1 MSSKDDKREWE
12 LPHLRE
18 AHQMM
23 ALDNVSADFFDVKF
37 YPYTEPGVD
46 PVFAV
51 VGGKRIMV
59 CRPSGGKD
67 HAKINVIQEILDEE
81 KETDHYAC
89 AWSKDAET
97 GTPLLCVAGGSD
109 QVKVFNVVTGDLLMT
124 FPGHGGEINDLA
136 VSPIN
141 PYIIAS
147 ASEDCTVRIW
157 SLDPRHANQPCAAI
171 LEGDG
176 HKETVLCLAFHPSGR
191 YLLSGGIDHRINL
204 WTLPEFPDANT
215 GTNIPTRIY
224 YPHFSTSEI
233 HGDIVDCVS
242 WFGDLILS
250 KAANEHNIVLW
261 SITNF
266 DSSSPPPSSSLAPT
280 SHDAS
285 RDARSS
291 FVSPPVSAADNAIS
305 LYTRHLQLSIPESH
319 IMFTRFSLFPGC
331 KTGPGRH
338 PVIAFCNTNSKV
350 FFWDFE
356 RFENY
361 YDTQGSMPGA
371 DGLIAPEYRGD
382 SPSKGEKGLNTPTD
396 NTLRAHPFL
405 HPFQRRNRGGGNV
418 GGVGAIARLARET
431 SLSESTGSEHTN
443 QDETSQGQAQSSTNT
458 NAGKG
463 KIDWA
468 RSREGWKA
476 RYELGDPMTEME
488 PHHTEM
494 VKGLKFTGRQVA
506 WSNDGEWCVVAG
518 SSGSIGV
525 LGRWGR

>member
-1 MSSKDDKREWE
+1 MGAASPERSSPDD
-12 LPHLRE
+12 
-18 AHQMM
+18 
-23 ALDNVSADFFDVKF
+23 VSADFWSVKF

-59 CRPSGGKD
+59 CRPPGGKD
-67 HAKINVIQEILDEE
+67 NAKIDVIQEIQDEE

-89 AWSKDAET
+89 AWSKDPKT
-97 GTPLLCVAGGSD
+97 GTPWLCVAGGSD
-109 QVKVFNVVTGDLLMT
+109 KVKVFNAVTGDLLRT

-147 ASEDCTVRIW
+147 ASEDFTVRIW
-157 SLDPRHANQPCAAI
+157 SLDPRHADQPCAAI

-204 WTLPEFPDANT
+204 WTLPDFPDSNT
-215 GTNIPTRIY
+215 GTSIPTRIY

-266 DSSSPPPSSSLAPT
+266 NSSAPPPPPSHAPT

-291 FVSPPVSAADNAIS
+291 FVSPPLSAADNAIK

-338 PVIAFCNTNSKV
+338 PVVAFCNTNSKV

-361 YDTQGSMPGA
+361 FDTQGSLPGA
-371 DGLIAPEYRGD
+371 DGVLAPGAGAGYHGASH
-382 SPSKGEKGLNTPTD
+382 SPVKGEKSEKGLTIPTD
-396 NTLRAHPFL
+396 NTPRAHPFL

-418 GGVGAIARLARET
+418 GGAGALARLARET

-443 QDETSQGQAQSSTNT
+443 QDESFNTN

-476 RYELGDPMTEME
+476 KYELSDPMTEME

-506 WSNDGEWCVVAG
+506 WSNDGEWCVVVG